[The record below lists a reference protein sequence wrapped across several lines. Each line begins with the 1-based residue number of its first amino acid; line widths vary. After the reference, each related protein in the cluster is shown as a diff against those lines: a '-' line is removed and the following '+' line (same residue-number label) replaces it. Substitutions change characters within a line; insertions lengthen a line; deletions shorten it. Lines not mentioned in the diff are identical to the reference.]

1 MRCIQN
7 YKLIFYSGILLA
19 FSIISC
25 QKEIKFT
32 SSYAP
37 VKQVINCNFT
47 PYNSL
52 NVNISKS
59 KTPNDFNSVEFLND
73 CKVDLYENNVFVE
86 TMRYKLKDTLSGLGW
101 YVSTYKL
108 KPAKSYKIISEHPTL
123 GIASAEEFLPSR
135 PLFTA
140 NLLQHA
146 DSINPTR
153 SGKFSITFTDSSQF
167 KNYYFIGVYYKILK
181 PIVDTLG
188 DTTYKVDY
196 NFNIV
201 SVSNDAPNPA
211 NFNRTFFTDDNF
223 DGQTKTIIFDF
234 NSLYNTTY
242 KSIEMII
249 EFSDIGYNFYSWTTQ
264 QIKPPSNNL
273 NEGADEP
280 FNLVSNIKNGYGHFS
295 SFSSSYVTFKLR

>member
-1 MRCIQN
+1 MKLNQK
-7 YKLIFYSGILLA
+7 YKLIFYAILLLVI
-19 FSIISC
+19 SIVSC

-37 VKQVINCNFT
+37 IKQVINCNFT
-47 PYNSL
+47 PENILS
-52 NVNISKS
+52 VNISKS
-59 KTPNDFNSVEFLND
+59 KTPNDFNPVDFLDN
-73 CKVDLYENNVFVE
+73 CKVDLYENNVFIE
-86 TMRYKLKDTLSGLGW
+86 TLRYKIKDSLSGLGW
-101 YVSTYKL
+101 YISTYKL
-108 KPAKSYKIISEHPTL
+108 KQAKSYKIISEHPTL
-123 GIASAEEFLPSR
+123 GIAFAEEYLPSR
-135 PLFTA
+135 PKFTA

-153 SGKFSITFTDSSQF
+153 SGKFSITFSDSSQF

-181 PIVDTLG
+181 PIVDSLG
-188 DTTYKVDY
+188 DTTYKIEN

-201 SVSNDAPNPA
+201 SVSDDAPNPA
-211 NFNRTFFTDDNF
+211 NFNRTFFTDYNF
-223 DGQTKTIIFDF
+223 EGQTKTMIFDF

-242 KSIEMII
+242 KSIDMII
-249 EFSDIGYNFYSWTTQ
+249 EFSNIGYNFYSWTTQ